1 MCLGPKRPRQVIS
14 FEDRIISSDDPTRPL
29 LTLFEHVEGS
39 RVGQDLFPSYQLPNG
54 KQTYM
59 YYNGGTLLDEVR
71 GGGGVRCDIL
81 WKGGSAGAYV
91 SN

>member
-1 MCLGPKRPRQVIS
+1 MCLGPKRPRQVIT

-39 RVGQDLFPSYQLPNG
+39 RVGQDLFPFYQLPNG

-71 GGGGVRCDIL
+71 GQWCEV
-81 WKGGSAGAYV
+81 
-91 SN
+91 